1 MRRQIFRKIINIV
14 IEGYAVGNDALELS
28 IKPINSEIEIT
39 NLCIENSGKNGNG
52 TNCRKV
58 FLYVDPTGFGNITLD
73 AIKMSNKDAI
83 DLNANIKFY
92 TREQ

>member
-14 IEGYAVGNDALELS
+14 VEGYAVGDDAVELR
-28 IKPINSEIEIT
+28 IKPVNSEVEIT
-39 NLCIENSGKNGNG
+39 NLCIEKPYKGGNG

-58 FLYVDPTGFGNITLD
+58 FLYVDQECFGNITLD
-73 AIKMSNKDAI
+73 AIKVSDRDTI

>member
-1 MRRQIFRKIINIV
+1 MRKQIFRKTLNIV
-14 IEGYAVGNDALELS
+14 VEGYTIGDDAIELS
-28 IKPINSEIEIT
+28 IKPMNSEIEIT
-39 NLCIENSGKNGNG
+39 NLCIEKSNKDGNS

-73 AIKMSNKDAI
+73 AVKMSNKDII

-92 TREQ
+92 TRE